1 MKPEVREKPR
11 SGFTLIELL
20 VVIAIIMILGGLL
33 FPAFSAARE
42 SAKKARAKSDVNQL
56 NTAFKA
62 ILLDYRDW
70 ATAAVPSLNSSG
82 GDVALSV
89 VQYLAGGVAN
99 PRRCVYME
107 FERASTNAA
116 GAFIDPW
123 KNVYKV
129 AIGPGSVTPTG
140 FSTLARDVAA
150 WSIGKDGVC
159 PSPDD
164 VTSW

>member
-1 MKPEVREKPR
+1 MKPEECEKLR

-33 FPAFSAARE
+33 FPALTAARE
-42 SAKKARAKSDVNQL
+42 AAKKARAKSDVNQL

-70 ATAAVPSLNSSG
+70 GNAAVPSLNPSG
-82 GDVALSV
+82 DDVALSAV
-89 VQYLAGGVAN
+89 TYLAGGGAN
-99 PRRCVYME
+99 PRKRVYME
-107 FERASTNAA
+107 FERTSTNEV

-123 KNVYKV
+123 KKAYKV
-129 AIGPGSVTPTG
+129 AIGNGTVSPNGVSL
-140 FSTLARDVAA
+140 SRDVAA
-150 WSIGKDGVC
+150 WSIGKDGV
-159 PSPDD
+159 SGTQDD